1 MAQTVKNLAAMQ
13 ETWVQSLGWED
24 PLKEGMATH
33 SSILA
38 WRIPWTEEPDRLYS
52 PWGCKELNMT
62 ATKHTY
68 IPSESLCSYFKK
80 ESVGVCTCVHVC
92 MCVCVHKHIRNPL
105 SSSLNFI
112 TTKKKLMLRSQLR
125 FYFFQDVY
133 SATHPTRKLAFPP
146 PSALCLCVSVFGH
159 VQLFC
164 DPTDYRPPG
173 SSVHEISQ
181 ARILE

>member
-1 MAQTVKNLAAMQ
+1 
-13 ETWVQSLGWED
+13 
-24 PLKEGMATH
+24 
-33 SSILA
+33 
-38 WRIPWTEEPDRLYS
+38 
-52 PWGCKELNMT
+52 
-62 ATKHTY
+62 
-68 IPSESLCSYFKK
+68 
-80 ESVGVCTCVHVC
+80 

-181 ARILE
+181 ARILEQVATSFSRGFSQPQGLSPCLLHCRQIFLPLSHQGSPQHSAPAYYLTH